1 MAMLKDYGW
10 GLCFHCHFGRIW
22 NCYRNK
28 ILCVLCEGFPK
39 GQTEMRRFTLNVG
52 STVSGWDPG
61 VKVRGVSSFMDL
73 GFLTVG
79 AI

>member
-1 MAMLKDYGW
+1 MAGGSASTVTLVE
-10 GLCFHCHFGRIW
+10 FGIAIEI
-22 NCYRNK
+22 K
-28 ILCVLCEGFPK
+28 SCVCCEGFPK

-52 STVSGWDPG
+52 NTVSGWDPG

>member
-1 MAMLKDYGW
+1 MAEGSASTVTLVE
-10 GLCFHCHFGRIW
+10 FGIARET
-22 NCYRNK
+22 K
-28 ILCVLCEGFPK
+28 SCVCCEGFPK
-39 GQTEMRRFTLNVG
+39 GQTEMRRFTLTVG